1 MAETFHEGSRD
12 VVRLAWARRL
22 GLPDLSFSDDGGRLL
37 GCRDSAAEL
46 IAVELFG
53 QTALCGPTPLVEA
66 GADLPDDDL
75 LAGGALLRLAGA
87 GAHGLRSG
95 VLGFADFLP
104 LDQPGTQPEISR
116 GAPEAIELEMRCPP
130 DDTASAGLTRREHR
144 FTLMLGDGPAAC
156 AAYTEVEG
164 LLADLGVL
172 VAPAYRHHGLGRFI
186 ASVAIHEALA
196 EGLIVQV
203 DVASHQI
210 AGLRLADG
218 LGITPSGR
226 LASVG
231 LGTRP

>member
-1 MAETFHEGSRD
+1 MAETFHDGSRD

-37 GCRDSAAEL
+37 GCRDSATEL
-46 IAVELFG
+46 VAVELFG
-53 QTALCGPTPLVEA
+53 QVALCGPTPLVEA

-75 LAGGALLRLAGA
+75 LAGGALLRLAGT

-95 VLGFADFLP
+95 VLGFADYLP
-104 LDQPGTQPEISR
+104 LDQPGTEPEISR
-116 GAPEAIELEMRCPP
+116 GTPEAVELERRCPP
-130 DDTASAGLTRREHR
+130 DDAASAQLTRREHR
-144 FTLMLGDGPAAC
+144 FTLVLDDGPAAC

-164 LLADLGVL
+164 LLADLAVL
-172 VAPAYRHHGLGRFI
+172 VAPAHRHRGLGRFI

-196 EGLIVQV
+196 EGFIVQV

-218 LGITPSGR
+218 LGIAPSGR
-226 LASVG
+226 LASVS
-231 LGTRP
+231 LAQRP

>member
-1 MAETFHEGSRD
+1 MAETFHDGSRD
-12 VVRLAWARRL
+12 IVRLAWARRL

-46 IAVELFG
+46 VAVELFG
-53 QTALCGPTPLVEA
+53 QLALCGPTPLVEA
-66 GADLPDDDL
+66 GADLTDEDL
-75 LAGGALLRLAGA
+75 LGGGALLRLAGT

-95 VLGFADFLP
+95 VLGFADYLP
-104 LDQPGTQPEISR
+104 LDPPGTEPDISR
-116 GAPEAIELEMRCPP
+116 AAREAIELERRCPP
-130 DDTASAGLTRREHR
+130 DDAASAELARREHR
-144 FTLMLGDGPAAC
+144 VTLMLDDGPAAC
-156 AAYTEVEG
+156 AAYTEIEG
-164 LLADLGVL
+164 LLADLSVL
-172 VAPAYRHHGLGRFI
+172 VAPAHRHRGLGTFI

-226 LASVG
+226 IASVG
-231 LGTRP
+231 LAHGR